1 MGKHSAF
8 DDSDEEEQYAEGE
21 PREVAPPKTGAA
33 SSGQATRTPV
43 EGSKGGSSS
52 GRPSGHLKRKRGA
65 SEVVEV
71 DPLSFS
77 LPSIHELS
85 FLDDL
90 LKEGYADP
98 GRGSDLFEDIP
109 TGHVLLTF
117 DPPRVECSELP
128 ETGAMRLEDSMRQ
141 ISSFVFNFKGTFLLA
156 SVQRTATS
164 EANRARDT
172 EVMFKAS
179 EGRRAHLEEE
189 RKRLEEEVAR
199 VKAELKDTELTHRL
213 EMESLLATSVPKS
226 RLDMYIL
233 AGVQRYLGSTEFA
246 LGINDVMDPAM
257 ERGARKVV
265 LEIEAAQKKN
275 EDIQPILEKYTDR
288 DRKGK
293 TYAVRLR
300 CKARKRFRDMDFA
313 SLPIMQEIS
322 ESCAT
327 LSKPEDILNIPGSP
341 SFVFQMPRGT
351 ETPPSMPPGPEEEP
365 EMVASE
371 PPPQG
376 HNSGSR
382 GGGGTS
388 TDSNARSGDKV
399 NDA

>member
-1 MGKHSAF
+1 MDAQDFMERSA
-8 DDSDEEEQYAEGE
+8 AMM
-21 PREVAPPKTGAA
+21 AP
-33 SSGQATRTPV
+33 
-43 EGSKGGSSS
+43 E
-52 GRPSGHLKRKRGA
+52 GHLKRKRGA

-77 LPSIHELS
+77 LPAIHELS
-85 FLDDL
+85 SLDDL
-90 LKEGYADP
+90 LKEGYADS
-98 GRGSDLFEDIP
+98 GRGTDLFEDIP
-109 TGHVLLTF
+109 AGHALLTF

-128 ETGAMRLEDSMRQ
+128 ETGATRLDDGMREAVQ
-141 ISSFVFNFKGTFLLA
+141 AVNTFVIVCAGLREQLA
-156 SVQRTATS
+156 SAQRVATS

-179 EGRRAHLEEE
+179 EGRREHLEEE

-199 VKAELKDTELTHRL
+199 VKAQLKDAELTHRL
-213 EMESLLATSVPKS
+213 EMEGLLATSVPKS
-226 RLDMYIL
+226 GLDTYIL

-265 LEIEAAQKKN
+265 LEIEAAQKKK
-275 EDIQPILEKYTDR
+275 EDIRPILEKYADR

-293 TYAVRLR
+293 MSA
-300 CKARKRFRDMDFA
+300 
-313 SLPIMQEIS
+313 
-322 ESCAT
+322 
-327 LSKPEDILNIPGSP
+327 
-341 SFVFQMPRGT
+341 MPRGT
-351 ETPPSMPPGPEEEP
+351 ETLPSTPPGPEEEP
-365 EMVASE
+365 EIIASD

-388 TDSNARSGDKV
+388 TDSNARSGDKM